1 MYEPVQ
7 GELWDISKEE
17 QEKIQ
22 RLWEARARYLRYQFY
37 LTST

>member
-7 GELWDISKEE
+7 GELWDTSKEE

-22 RLWEARARYLRYQFY
+22 RLWEARLRYLRYQLE
-37 LTST
+37 LTSA